1 MFLVLATIYMKGHEN
16 RHINATFTTNIM
28 NYTCVYAY
36 FSTFVPGNYLNRT
49 DFNTMHYFSRLEN
62 TIKSNWN
69 GIAVANYRG
78 ESFTYGEL
86 ATQIARFHVFF
97 EAVGLKK
104 GDKVALCAK
113 NSARWGITFFAANT
127 YEAVLVPILADF
139 HPESVN
145 SLVDHSESKVL
156 LTDTDIWTK
165 LDITKMP
172 QIQAVFSSSD
182 FSLLYAADEKIQ
194 KACDELDAMF
204 AAKYP
209 NGFSA
214 EYVSYPTD
222 NDKELA
228 IINYTSGTTSAP
240 KGVMLRYECVSENVS
255 FGQKRLPCGLGDTLV
270 SMLPMAHMYGMMFEL
285 IYPVCNGAAIYYLG
299 KTPTP
304 ALLLGALKEIK
315 PYLVITVPLVM
326 EKIFKSKVAPI
337 VNKPVMKVVCAIPGL
352 NQVIFK
358 KVRNTLLEAFG
369 GRIREIVMGGAALN
383 PDVEKWFRR
392 FKLPFTVGYG
402 MTEAAP
408 LLAYED
414 WWEFAPKSCG
424 KAVDSVEVRI
434 DSEDPYTKVGEIQAK
449 GISLMSG
456 YYKNEEA
463 TAAAF
468 TEDGWMRTGDLGLL
482 DKKGNI
488 YIKGRSKNMILS
500 ANGQNIY
507 PEEIEAVVNNQPYVI
522 ESVVV
527 DRGAKLVALIY
538 ADADAMKAAGVD
550 EQTFKAQVI
559 AEVNVSMPAYSKIGL
574 VEIMAEP
581 FEKTPKMSIKRFM
594 YK

>member
-1 MFLVLATIYMKGHEN
+1 MK
-16 RHINATFTTNIM
+16 
-28 NYTCVYAY
+28 
-36 FSTFVPGNYLNRT
+36 
-49 DFNTMHYFSRLEN
+49 HYFTRLEEA
-62 TIKSNWN
+62 IKTNWERPALGN
-69 GIAVANYRG
+69 FRG
-78 ESFTYGEL
+78 ELFTFGEF

-97 EAVGLKK
+97 EEIGLKK

-113 NSARWGITFFAANT
+113 NSARWGVTFFAANT

-145 SLVDHSESKVL
+145 SLVDHSESVVL
-156 LTDTDIWTK
+156 LTDTDIWNK

-172 QIQAVFSSSD
+172 TIKAVISSSD
-182 FSLLYAADEKIQ
+182 FSLLYAADDKIK
-194 KACDELDAMF
+194 KANENLDALF

-209 NGFSA
+209 QGYNAS
-214 EYVSYPTD
+214 YVSYPTD
-222 NDKELA
+222 NDKDLA

-240 KGVMLRYECVSENVS
+240 KGVMLRYECVSANVE
-255 FGQKRLPCGLGDTLV
+255 FGQKRLPSYPEDKIV

-285 IYPVCNGAAIYYLG
+285 IYPLCGGSSIYYLG

-304 ALLLGALKEIK
+304 ALLLGAMAEVK

-326 EKIFKSKVAPI
+326 EKIFKSKVAPV
-337 VNKPVMKVVCAIPGL
+337 VNKPIMKVITSIPGL

-358 KVRNTLLEAFG
+358 KIRTTLLNAFG
-369 GRIREIVMGGAALN
+369 GNVREIVMGGAALN
-383 PDVEKWFRR
+383 PDVEKWFRK

-414 WWEFAPKSCG
+414 WYDFAPKSCG
-424 KAVDSVEVRI
+424 KCVDSVEVRI
-434 DSEDPYTKVGEIQAK
+434 DSDDPYNKVGEIQAK

-463 TAAAF
+463 TKAAF
-468 TEDGWMRTGDLGLL
+468 TEDGWMRTGDLGVI
-482 DKKGNI
+482 DQKGNI
-488 YIKGRSKNMILS
+488 FIKGRSKNMILS

-527 DRGAKLVALIY
+527 DRGASLVALVY
-538 ADADAMKAAGVD
+538 ADQDKIKEDGLGLDDQMNALK
-550 EQTFKAQVI
+550 
-559 AEVNVSMPAYSKIGL
+559 AEVNKSMPAYSKIAK
-574 VEIMAEP
+574 VEVMEQP

>member
-1 MFLVLATIYMKGHEN
+1 
-16 RHINATFTTNIM
+16 
-28 NYTCVYAY
+28 
-36 FSTFVPGNYLNRT
+36 
-49 DFNTMHYFSRLEN
+49 MHYLSRLEQ
-62 TIKSNWN
+62 TIKSNWDRP
-69 GIAVANYRG
+69 AVMNYKG
-78 ESFTYGEL
+78 EGFTFGEF
-86 ATQIARFHVFF
+86 ATQIAKFHSFF
-97 EAVGLKK
+97 ETIGLKK

-145 SLVDHSESKVL
+145 TLVDHSESVLL
-156 LTDTDIWTK
+156 LTDTDIWNK
-165 LDITKMP
+165 LDIKKMP
-172 QIQAVFSSSD
+172 KLQAVISSSD
-182 FSLLYAADEKIQ
+182 FSLLYAADENI
-194 KACDELDAMF
+194 KAAGRDMDKLF
-204 AAKYP
+204 AEKYP
-209 NGFSA
+209 DGFSA
-214 EYVSYPTD
+214 SDITYPTD
-222 NDKELA
+222 NDTNLA
-228 IINYTSGTTSAP
+228 IINYTSGTTSTP
-240 KGVMLRYECVSENVS
+240 KGVMLRYECLSENVA
-255 FGQKRLPCGLGDTLV
+255 FGQKRLPCYPGDQIV

-285 IYPVCNGAAIYYLG
+285 IYPICNGATVYYLG

-304 ALLLGALKEIK
+304 ALLLGAMAQVK

-326 EKIFKSKVAPI
+326 EKIFKSKVAPVI
-337 VNKPVMKVVCAIPGL
+337 NKPAMKVLCAIPGV
-352 NQVIFK
+352 NQLIFK
-358 KVRNTLLEAFG
+358 KIRNTLLSAFG
-369 GRIREIVMGGAALN
+369 GKIREIVMGGAALN

-414 WWEFAPKSCG
+414 WWEFASKSCG

-434 DSEDPYTKVGEIQAK
+434 DSDDPYNKVGEIQAK
-449 GISLMSG
+449 GKSIMSG

-522 ESVVV
+522 ESVVIS
-527 DRGAKLVALIY
+527 RGARIVALVYMDSDKI
-538 ADADAMKAAGVD
+538 KEEGVD
-550 EQTFKAQVI
+550 VEAYKSVLMV
-559 AEVNVSMPAYSKIGL
+559 EVNKSMPIYSKVGL
-574 VEIMAEP
+574 IEVMDQP
-581 FEKTPKMSIKRFM
+581 FEKTPKMSIKRFL
-594 YK
+594 YQ

>member
-1 MFLVLATIYMKGHEN
+1 
-16 RHINATFTTNIM
+16 
-28 NYTCVYAY
+28 
-36 FSTFVPGNYLNRT
+36 
-49 DFNTMHYFSRLEN
+49 MHYLKRLEDA
-62 TIKSNWN
+62 IKNNWDRPAL
-69 GIAVANYRG
+69 GNYRG
-78 ESFTYGEL
+78 ETFTFGDF
-86 ATQIARFHVFF
+86 ATHIAKFHLFF
-97 EAVGLKK
+97 EAIGLKK

-113 NSARWGITFFAANT
+113 NSARWGVTFFAANT

-139 HPESVN
+139 HPDSVN
-145 SLVDHSESKVL
+145 SLVDHSESVVL
-156 LTDTDIWTK
+156 LTDTDIWNK

-172 QIQAVFSSSD
+172 TIKAVLSSSD
-182 FSLLYAADEKIQ
+182 FSLLYAADETISQANEKLQ
-194 KACDELDAMF
+194 ETFD
-204 AAKYP
+204 AKYP
-209 NGFSA
+209 DGFTA
-214 EYVSYPTD
+214 ANVSYPTD
-222 NDKELA
+222 NEKDLA

-240 KGVMLRYECVSENVS
+240 KGVMLRYECLSENVA
-255 FGQKRLPCGLGDTLV
+255 FGQKRLPSYPGDKIV

-285 IYPVCNGAAIYYLG
+285 IYPLCGGSSLYYIG
-299 KTPTP
+299 KAPTP
-304 ALLLGALKEIK
+304 ALLLGAMAQIK

-337 VNKPVMKVVCAIPGL
+337 INKPVMKVLCAIPGL
-352 NQVIFK
+352 NQLIFK
-358 KVRNTLLEAFG
+358 KVRTTLLNAFG
-369 GRIREIVMGGAALN
+369 GKVREIVMGGAALN
-383 PDVEKWFRR
+383 PDVEKWFKK

-434 DSEDPYTKVGEIQAK
+434 DSEDPYNKVGEIQAK

-468 TEDGWMRTGDLGLL
+468 TADGWMRTGDLGLL

-488 YIKGRSKNMILS
+488 FIKGRSKNMILS

-507 PEEIEAVVNNQPYVI
+507 PEEIEAILNNQPYVI

-527 DRGAKLVALIY
+527 DRKASLVGLVYIDKEKLE
-538 ADADAMKAAGVD
+538 ADGVD
-550 EQTFKAQVI
+550 IEVHIAVI
-559 AEVNVSMPAYSKIGL
+559 KSEVNKSMPAYSKIAKIE
-574 VEIMAEP
+574 VMDRP

>member
-1 MFLVLATIYMKGHEN
+1 
-16 RHINATFTTNIM
+16 
-28 NYTCVYAY
+28 
-36 FSTFVPGNYLNRT
+36 
-49 DFNTMHYFSRLEN
+49 
-62 TIKSNWN
+62 
-69 GIAVANYRG
+69 
-78 ESFTYGEL
+78 
-86 ATQIARFHVFF
+86 
-97 EAVGLKK
+97 
-104 GDKVALCAK
+104 
-113 NSARWGITFFAANT
+113 
-127 YEAVLVPILADF
+127 
-139 HPESVN
+139 
-145 SLVDHSESKVL
+145 
-156 LTDTDIWTK
+156 
-165 LDITKMP
+165 MP
-172 QIQAVFSSSD
+172 TIQAVFSSSD

-194 KACDELDAMF
+194 AACDDLDNLF
-204 AAKYP
+204 NAKYP
-209 NGFSA
+209 DGFSA
-214 EYVSYPTD
+214 EYVSYPTE
-222 NDKELA
+222 NDKNLA

-240 KGVMLRYECVSENVS
+240 KGVMLRYECVTENVS
-255 FGQKRLPCGLGDTLV
+255 FGQKRLPCGPGDQLV

-285 IYPVCNGAAIYYLG
+285 IYPVCNGAAVYYLG

-304 ALLLGALKEIK
+304 ALLLGAMAEVK

-326 EKIFKSKVAPI
+326 EKIFKSKVAPV
-337 VNKPVMKVVCAIPGL
+337 VNKPVMKVICAIPGL

-358 KVRNTLLEAFG
+358 KIRTTLLTAFG
-369 GRIREIVMGGAALN
+369 GKVREIVMGGAALN
-383 PDVEKWFRR
+383 PEVEKWFRR

-414 WWEFAPKSCG
+414 WWDFVPKSCG

-434 DSEDPYTKVGEIQAK
+434 DSEDPYNKVGEIQAK

-488 YIKGRSKNMILS
+488 FIKGRSKNMILS

-507 PEEIEAVVNNQPYVI
+507 PEEIEAEVNNQPYVI

-527 DRGAKLVALIY
+527 DRGPRLVALVY
-538 ADADAMKAAGVD
+538 ADADKAKSEGVD
-550 EQTFKAQVI
+550 LEAYKAVLM
-559 AEVNVSMPAYSKIGL
+559 AEVNKSMPAYSKLNL
-574 VEIMAEP
+574 VEYMDQP